1 MSREEIIKEE
11 AKRILHIAL
20 EADDNYEAIDEIEA
34 RLTILIDTFSLTS
47 RQLGSEDDRGG
58 DNNNSGDENEY
69 RYNGGVEDN
78 EFNMGTL

>member
-1 MSREEIIKEE
+1 MSREEIIKQE

-20 EADDNYEAIDEIEA
+20 ECEDVYEGQDNIEA
-34 RLTILIDTFSLTS
+34 RLNILIDTLSLTS

-58 DNNNSGDENEY
+58 DNNNSGDSNGY
-69 RYNGGVEDN
+69 RYNSGVEDN